1 MGSSYKIQIKNKNF
15 NAMISIQKILMMI
28 YRNNKKYLYSREQY
42 GNLKQMPLKQEI
54 RGHDTKSR

>member
-1 MGSSYKIQIKNKNF
+1 
-15 NAMISIQKILMMI
+15 MISIQKILMMI